1 MKAIKLKLYQNMVNY
16 KKPTSFQLKESYP
29 LPPYS
34 TVIGMIH
41 NACGYTKYEPMDISI
56 QGTHYSKVNDLATR
70 YEFSVMKYESDRHQL
85 KIPVTEYN
93 KKKGVYEQKDLGV
106 VRGISTVELLVDV
119 ELIIHIRPLNEDK
132 IEEIYDAFKRPVEY
146 ISLGR
151 REDSVRIDDVHIVDI
166 EEEELEED
174 IVLKHNAYIPCEMI
188 NEIDGCITGTIYSL
202 NKDYTLKTVSKGK
215 TIRSWNTIKVVHG
228 SNISSKIYEEST
240 ILKDSQGDYLFL
252 A

>member
-1 MKAIKLKLYQNMVNY
+1 MKAVKLKLYQNMVNY

-70 YEFSVMKYESDRHQL
+70 YEFSTMKYEFGRHQL
-85 KIPVTEYN
+85 KIPVEEFN
-93 KKKGVYEQKDLGV
+93 KKKDIYEQKDVGV

-119 ELIIHIRPLNEDK
+119 ELIIHIKPLNEDK
-132 IEEIYDAFKRPVEY
+132 IMEIYNAFKKPTEY
-146 ISLGR
+146 LSLGR
-151 REDSVRIDDVHIVDI
+151 REDSIRIDSVHIVDI
-166 EEEELEED
+166 KEEELEED
-174 IVLKHNAYIPCEMI
+174 VVLQYNAYVPCEI
-188 NEIDGCITGTIYSL
+188 LTKIDGHINGTIYNL
-202 NKDYTLKTVSKGK
+202 NKDYTLKEVSKGK
-215 TIRSWNTIKVVHG
+215 TIRKWNMIKVVHG
-228 SNISSKIYEEST
+228 SNINSKIYEDST